1 MNSNKRQLQ
10 IESHF
15 KNGEFFIEIEDE
27 LDLDKYTK
35 EEISL
40 AVKEGVRIAVS
51 QLLKKA

>member
-10 IESHF
+10 IESHL
-15 KNGEFFIEIEDE
+15 KNGELYIEIEDE
-27 LDLDKYTK
+27 LNLDNYSK

-51 QLLKKA
+51 QLLKA